1 MLAEAKEDAP
11 PPTDEGVGRAIPRG
25 LGTPAIEEEEEE
37 EGAVYGVVF
46 EFDKVED

>member
-37 EGAVYGVVF
+37 GAVYGVVL
-46 EFDKVED
+46 ELDKVED